1 MEMIPQKQIRCAIYT
16 RKSTTFGLQAEDNSL
31 VVQREVCTAYV
42 SSQRHRNWTV
52 VEQHFDDGG
61 FSGGTLERPA
71 LRELMTEVENGNID
85 VIVIYKIDR
94 LTRSLTDFVR
104 ILDVL
109 QMNGASF
116 VSVTQTFDT
125 SDSMGRLVLNILLT
139 FAQFERELMSE
150 RVKDRKAAMLRNG
163 KFAGGLPPMGYLL
176 KDGYLVRD
184 PDRAPLVQEI
194 FSRYP
199 GEKQA
204 AITRDLKSRG
214 ITTRKWTSRA
224 GHNRGGQPITFNTL
238 TTVLGN
244 PIYSGW
250 FSYRGEWVKAAV
262 EPLITRDQWEETQRI
277 RIERTPQVM
286 DPSRFLLL
294 NILHD
299 EFGRRMKGKI
309 EGMGHAYGLRY
320 YRTESAIW
328 SRKAGPKRMMVEADR
343 LEELTFGAIVA
354 LLGDRK
360 RLLEAVLSRGVYSR
374 KIGQAL
380 RRGNTAANRVRQM
393 DRPQL
398 RKLYVPLIRRA
409 DLFESEVSLHLSITS
424 LVQLLNWDGCGQFAL
439 SPDASNTLDEEQ
451 LLNLRIP
458 ALMLCG
464 RRIFSLG
471 IKPCIEP
478 GKPDPWLTELI
489 VKAGEMREFMLA
501 HRECT
506 VRQLAQ
512 RKKISSGYFSR
523 LLRLN
528 YLAPDIQAAI
538 VDGTQPSEVTRKR
551 LLLDPLPLD
560 WNQQRALFG
569 FSGWDAQVALPL
581 EVAATERCKGNVR

>member
-1 MEMIPQKQIRCAIYT
+1 M
-16 RKSTTFGLQAEDNSL
+16 
-31 VVQREVCTAYV
+31 QREVCRAYV
-42 SSQRHRNWTV
+42 SSQRHRNWV
-52 VEQHFDDGG
+52 VSDQQFDDGG

-71 LRELMTEVENGNID
+71 LRKLMAEVENGNID
-85 VIVIYKIDR
+85 VIVLYKIDR

-176 KDGYLVRD
+176 KGGYLVRD

-194 FSRYP
+194 FARYRD
-199 GEKQA
+199 EKQS
-204 AITRDLKSRG
+204 AITKSLIIRG
-214 ITTRKWTSRA
+214 VTTRKWTSIA
-224 GHNRGGQPITFNTL
+224 GYKRGGRPISFATL
-238 TTVLGN
+238 TNVLTN

-262 EPLITRDQWEETQRI
+262 EPLITREQWEETQRI
-277 RIERTPQVM
+277 RMERTPRTM
-286 DPSRFLLL
+286 DPSCFLLL

-299 EFGRRMKGKI
+299 QFGRRMKGRAG
-309 EGMGHAYGLRY
+309 GMGHAYAPRY

-328 SRKAGPKRMMVEADR
+328 SRKRGPTRMMVEAERIED
-343 LEELTFGAIVA
+343 LTLGAIVA
-354 LLGDRK
+354 LLGDRV
-360 RLLEAVLSRGVYSR
+360 RLHDAVLSTGRYSR

-380 RRGNTAANRVRQM
+380 RRGNIAANRVRQM

-409 DLFESEVSLHLSITS
+409 DLTESDVSLHLSVKS
-424 LVQLLNWDGCGQFAL
+424 LVQLLNWDGCGQFTL
-439 SPDASNTLDEEQ
+439 NPDASNASDEEQ
-451 LLNLRIP
+451 LFAIRIP

-471 IKPCIEP
+471 IKPCAAP
-478 GKPDPWLTELI
+478 GTPDPWLYELI
-489 VKAGEMREFMLA
+489 VKAGEMRDFMLA
-501 HRECT
+501 NRGCT

-528 YLAPDIQAAI
+528 YLAPDIQVAI
-538 VDGTQPSEVTRKR
+538 VDGTQPAEVTRKR

-569 FSGWDAQVALPL
+569 FAGWDTQVSLPL
-581 EVAATERCKGNVR
+581 EI